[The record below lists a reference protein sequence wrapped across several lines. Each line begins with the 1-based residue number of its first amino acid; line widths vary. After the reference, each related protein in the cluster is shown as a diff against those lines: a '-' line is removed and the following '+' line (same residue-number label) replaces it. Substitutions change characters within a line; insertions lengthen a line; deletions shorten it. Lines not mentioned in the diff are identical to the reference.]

1 MKKNVPMVGFVIG
14 LFLPI
19 LGFLLVN
26 FIFIKGGSIG
36 SVIESLSRSHRD
48 AAKVITLS
56 ILINLLPFLYFM
68 KKRLDYTM
76 NGVVVATMLYAV
88 FIVLLMFVW

>member
-1 MKKNVPMVGFVIG
+1 MRRNIPMIGFLIGIVLPVVGFMITK
-14 LFLPI
+14 
-19 LGFLLVN
+19 
-26 FIFIKGGSIG
+26 FIFFKHDSLN
-36 SVIESLSRSHRD
+36 SVITSLTHNHKD
-48 AAKVITLS
+48 AAKVLTLS

-88 FIVLLMFVW
+88 FIVLIMFVW